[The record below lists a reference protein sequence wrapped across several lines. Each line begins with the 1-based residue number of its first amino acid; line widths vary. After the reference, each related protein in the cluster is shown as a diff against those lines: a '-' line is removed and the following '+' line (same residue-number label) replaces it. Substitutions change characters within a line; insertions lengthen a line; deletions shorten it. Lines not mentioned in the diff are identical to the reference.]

1 MDLGISGKVAVVAAA
16 SKGLGRAS
24 ALELARAGC
33 NVAICARDDAGITA
47 AARAIADETG
57 ATVLPFVADMTSA
70 GDIASFVA
78 AAAEQ
83 LGDPQILVANAG
95 GPPAGSFDQFDDA
108 AWEKAFQLTEM
119 STVRLIRAVLPFM
132 RKTGWGRII
141 TITSISAKQPIDNL
155 LLSNAIRP
163 GVVGLV
169 KTLSTQLAPEGITV
183 NNVAP
188 GSILTDRQYELQ
200 GQRAKREGIS
210 VEEAIAASGKTIPI
224 GRIGEPEE
232 LGALVAFLASARA
245 SYITGQ
251 TIAVDGGSGRGL
263 F

>member
-1 MDLGISGKVAVVAAA
+1 MDLGIQGRVALVAAA

-33 NVAICARDDAGITA
+33 KVAICARDEAGVTA
-47 AARAIADETG
+47 AAQAIADETG
-57 ATVLPFVADMTSA
+57 ATVLPVTADMSRAEDIERFVATA
-70 GDIASFVA
+70 RQ
-78 AAAEQ
+78 Q
-83 LGDPQILVANAG
+83 LGDAQIVVANAG
-95 GPPAGSFDQFDDA
+95 GPPGGTFEQFDDA
-108 AWEKAFQLTEM
+108 AWERAFQLTEM
-119 STVRLIRAVLPFM
+119 SAVRLIRATLPAM
-132 RKTGWGRII
+132 RQAGWGRII
-141 TITSISAKQPIDNL
+141 TITSISVKQPIDNL

-169 KTLSTQLAPEGITV
+169 KSLANQLAPEGITV

-200 GQRAKREGIS
+200 SQRAQREGLS
-210 VEEAIAASGKTIPI
+210 VDEAIAAAGKSIPA
-224 GRIGEPEE
+224 GRIGQPEE
-232 LGALVAFLASARA
+232 LGALVAFLASSRA

-251 TIAVDGGSGRGL
+251 TIAVDGGAGRGL